1 MKRIAAVLLL
11 LVVAVG
17 CSVQRLET
25 SKGYYAQAR
34 AAQEAGDDLQ
44 AVLYWKQVQAA
55 ADREI
60 AAGHFLATNYFL
72 RASASIELGD
82 WEKGFDDLKQVT
94 PDSLSNEEL
103 WIYPLCSVL
112 TGDYYAQKNMPMVAA
127 GFYQSVLKKSNLKTS
142 SIYMLA
148 LERQVNNSIRM
159 INTAAVSQKDP
170 EDWKGKQYADLAKD
184 LQKYIEDS
192 PFSSVPH
199 FLMGDLYLKQHKA
212 DEALQYILASLEMG
226 LPTQDL
232 KQSAE
237 FEIVSLLSDYTI
249 SDPLKTTLLGRA
261 QEWWK
266 EGSLLTA
273 GENTAGWAQ
282 QQEGF
287 VSQLPP
293 EARIRYLAV
302 RRDDKIKILAWEKL

>member
-11 LVVAVG
+11 LVAVG
-17 CSVQRLET
+17 CSVRRLES
-25 SKGYYAQAR
+25 SKAYYAQAR
-34 AAQEAGDDLQ
+34 AAQEAGNDLQ

-72 RASASIELGD
+72 RSSAYIELGD
-82 WEKGFDDLKQVT
+82 WEKGFADLKQIS

-112 TGDYYAQKNMPMVAA
+112 TGDAYAQKNMPMVAA
-127 GFYQSVLKKSNLKTS
+127 GFYQSVLKKSNLKAS
-142 SIYMLA
+142 SVYMLA

-159 INTAAVSQKDP
+159 INNAAGSQKDP
-170 EDWKGKQYADLAKD
+170 EGWKTKQYADLSKD
-184 LQKYIEDS
+184 LQKYIEDY

-232 KQSAE
+232 KRSAE

-249 SDPLKTTLLGRA
+249 SDPLKATLLGRA

-273 GENTAGWAQ
+273 GENTVGWAQ

-287 VSQLPP
+287 VSQFPP
-293 EARIRYLAV
+293 AARIRYLGV
-302 RRDDKIKILAWEKL
+302 LHEGKTRILAWEKL

>member
-1 MKRIAAVLLL
+1 MRRVAIVLL
-11 LVVAVG
+11 LVVAAG

-25 SKGYYAQAR
+25 SKSYYGQAR
-34 AAQEAGDDLQ
+34 AAQEAGNDLQ

-60 AAGHFLATNYFL
+60 AAGHFLSTNYFM
-72 RASASIELGD
+72 RASAYIELGD
-82 WEKGFDDLKQVT
+82 WEKGFADLKQIS
-94 PDSLSNEEL
+94 PDSLSDEEL

-112 TGDYYAQKNMPMVAA
+112 TGDYYAEKNMPMVAA

-142 SIYMLA
+142 SVYMLA
-148 LERQVNNSIRM
+148 LERQINNSIRM
-159 INTAAVSQKDP
+159 INNAAGSQKDP
-170 EDWKGKQYADLAKD
+170 EDWKAKQYADLSKD
-184 LQKYIEDS
+184 LQKYIEDY

-199 FLMGDLYLKQHKA
+199 FLMGDLYLKQRKA
-212 DEALQYILASLEMG
+212 DEAMQYILASLEMG

-232 KQSAE
+232 KRSAE
-237 FEIVSLLSDYTI
+237 FEIVSLLSDYPI
-249 SDPLKTTLLGRA
+249 SDPLKTTLLDRA

-266 EGSLLTA
+266 NGTLLTA

-287 VSQLPP
+287 VSQLPTD
-293 EARIRYLAV
+293 ARIRYLAV
-302 RRDDKIKILAWEKL
+302 LHEGKTRILAWEAL